1 MTVVLITGAFTGIG
15 RATALAFA
23 KEGDQ
28 LVVSGRHGD
37 TGAELV
43 GEIRALGAEVEF
55 ICADVLRRSKVLRA
69 ACASTPWR
77 RGRSRPRCS
86 TASRAVARER
96 QTSSTAC
103 RPSGRR
109 RRKRSPTR
117 SCSWPAMRLSH
128 RAVHRRR
135 WGQNCRVTAT
145 LFSAVWEDAKSCSGR
160 RTADRLS
167 QASKMEKAMDQ
178 PDFEVLVLEP
188 ALCRTRVPGT
198 LNLIRGLNRWHGQ
211 RQ

>member
-1 MTVVLITGAFTGIG
+1 MTVVLITGALTGIG

-86 TASRAVARER
+86 TASRAVAKGKLPR
-96 QTSSTAC
+96 QRAGQAGGDAA
-103 RPSGRR
+103 RD
-109 RRKRSPTR
+109 
-117 SCSWPAMRLSH
+117 H
-128 RAVHRRR
+128 RH
-135 WGQNCRVTAT
+135 
-145 LFSAVWEDAKSCSGR
+145 D
-160 RTADRLS
+160 
-167 QASKMEKAMDQ
+167 
-178 PDFEVLVLEP
+178 P
-188 ALCRTRVPGT
+188 VPGLQCAFLT
-198 LNLIRGLNRWHGQ
+198 GQ
-211 RQ
+211 SIVVDGGKTAA